1 MAEWKTLK
9 AIYENGQVGP
19 KRWATNPNWFRVADA
34 MKAAAE
40 AYRVDLSAFEDSQR
54 KRIFE
59 GDLRGLFNA
68 WAEAVGWNYLGEDE
82 AADFLSFAPDPH
94 SWAEG
99 MRKDISSL
107 YAGHMGDTRNGA
119 IPGREAVTIH
129 RWAIAV
135 WDALKVADPYILPTE
150 PTTTA
155 APAQEPA
162 APEEPAA
169 PTKATPWRVLLRDSY
184 GSRAEQIIRAFEIA
198 VKRGIATE
206 EADGTRLFWHG
217 GGPTLLTYF
226 CAMAIGSKTE
236 FAEVSG
242 REYINRKIAFNG
254 TVFDS
259 IWGAKDLNSYICKMR
274 DRGYGVPKKGRAKI
288 DEIVNLAKKDCV
300 APV

>member
-1 MAEWKTLK
+1 
-9 AIYENGQVGP
+9 
-19 KRWATNPNWFRVADA
+19 

-59 GDLRGLFNA
+59 GDLRGLFDA
-68 WAEAVGWNYLGEDE
+68 WAKAVGWNYLGEDE
-82 AADFLSFAPDPH
+82 AADFLFFAPDPH

-150 PTTTA
+150 PTATA
-155 APAQEPA
+155 APTQEPAAPTQEPA

-169 PTKATPWRVLLRDSY
+169 PTKATPWQVLVRDSY
-184 GSRAEQIIRAFEIA
+184 GPFAEQIITAFEIA

-206 EADGTRLFWHG
+206 SDDKTRLFWQ
-217 GGPTLLTYF
+217 GPTKILLVYF
-226 CAMAIGSKTE
+226 CALSAGGEPKDKDEGKDKDKGKDKKKEYLLTTE
-236 FAEVSG
+236 DRFKWAPFERIWGVQEMGVKAGRLRSSGDKKLPVKG
-242 REYINRKIAFNG
+242 REKIE
-254 TVFDS
+254 
-259 IWGAKDLNSYICKMR
+259 
-274 DRGYGVPKKGRAKI
+274 
-288 DEIVNLAKKDCV
+288 EIVNSAEKILKQKRKRDRE
-300 APV
+300 APVQSII

>member
-82 AADFLSFAPDPH
+82 AADFLFFAPDPH

-135 WDALKVADPYILPTE
+135 WDALKVADPYILPE
-150 PTTTA
+150 APTA
-155 APAQEPA
+155 APAD
-162 APEEPAA
+162 EPAA
-169 PTKATPWRVLLRDSY
+169 PTKAAPWRELIGDFY
-184 GSRAEQIIRAFEIA
+184 GPRAEQIIRAFEIA
-198 VKRGIATE
+198 VKREIAE
-206 EADGTRLFWHG
+206 ESDDETRLIWHG
-217 GGPTLLTYF
+217 EGPTLLAYF
-226 CAMAIGSKTE
+226 CAMAIGLKTDFE
-236 FAEVSG
+236 KVGG
-242 REYINRKIAFNG
+242 REYIKNSNEIAFYG
-254 TVFDS
+254 AVFDS
-259 IWGAKDLNSYICKMR
+259 IWGAKSLNSYISKMR
-274 DRGYGVPKKGRAKI
+274 ELGGSGVPKKGRAKI
-288 DEIVNLAKKDCV
+288 DEIVNLAKKDCA

>member
-1 MAEWKTLK
+1 MADWKTLT
-9 AIYENGQVGP
+9 AIYENGHVGL
-19 KRWATNPNWFRVADA
+19 KRWATNPNWFSVADA
-34 MKAAAE
+34 MKAEAE
-40 AYRVDLSAFEDSQR
+40 AYRVALSAFEDSQR

-82 AADFLSFAPDPH
+82 AAVFLSFAPDPH
-94 SWAEG
+94 SWAAG
-99 MRKDISSL
+99 MRKDILSL

-150 PTTTA
+150 PTATA
-155 APAQEPA
+155 APAPA
-162 APEEPAA
+162 APE
-169 PTKATPWRVLLRDSY
+169 PTKAAPWRVLLRDSY
-184 GSRAEQIIRAFEIA
+184 GSRAEQIIRAFKIA
-198 VKRGIATE
+198 VKQEIAE
-206 EADGTRLFWHG
+206 ESDDKTRLIWRG
-217 GGPTLLTYF
+217 GGPALLAYF
-226 CAMAIGSKTE
+226 CAMAIGLKTDFE
-236 FAEVSG
+236 IVGG

-259 IWGAKDLNSYICKMR
+259 IWGAKSLNSYISKMR
-274 DRGYGVPKKGRAKI
+274 SRGYAGVPKKGRAKI